1 MSDNRYGGLLDKPMK
16 SDNTAMDAVN
26 RFRDAVNKQRQEE
39 IDKVNR
45 LQNDF
50 INSMLEKSQQR
61 ASAEARKKEAA
72 EREQARR
79 EQSRKAMEN
88 LNWTPKKISR

>member
-1 MSDNRYGGLLDKPMK
+1 MQKEL
-16 SDNTAMDAVN
+16 AE
-26 RFRDAVNKQRQEE
+26 QERQA
-39 IDKVNR
+39 K
-45 LQNDF
+45 QNDF